1 MDLENK
7 VSLVTG
13 AGQGIGA
20 GIAKT
25 LAEKG
30 SKVILVDLNQDSSEK
45 VAKEINNKFSNSA
58 YSFKADLTKLEEIED
73 MLKFGISKFSKIDCI
88 CNNAASSQ
96 GIGPVENYSLEDVQT
111 TLDLTFTCLWKCLQA
126 EIKFLKQQDISAS
139 VVNIS
144 SNSAIKGY
152 AFNSIYAASKAAVNN
167 LTQSVAKEIARNNIR
182 VNAVSPGTI
191 NTPGVREYFKA
202 EPKAK
207 EMLEKSSLLRRIG
220 EAEEVGELVSFL
232 LSDRSSFIT
241 GQIISVD
248 GGASI
253 N

>member
-1 MDLENK
+1 MELENK

-13 AGQGIGA
+13 AGQGIGE
-20 GIAKT
+20 GIARV
-25 LAEKG
+25 LASHG
-30 SKVILVDLNQDSSEK
+30 SKVMIVDLNGSSAKK
-45 VAKEINNKFSNSA
+45 VAKEINSLFPNSA
-58 YSFKADLTKLEEIED
+58 EAFEADLTDSNAIKSMIQATLSTFTKL
-73 MLKFGISKFSKIDCI
+73 DCI
-88 CNNAASSQ
+88 CNNAAASK
-96 GIGPVENYSLEDVQT
+96 GLGPVENYSLEDVQA
-111 TLDLTFTCLWKCLQA
+111 TLDLTFISLWKCLQV
-126 EIKFLKQQDISAS
+126 EIQALKEQAIPAS

-167 LTQSVAKEIARNNIR
+167 LTQSVAKEVARDRIR

-191 NTPGVREYFKA
+191 NTPGVRQYFEA

-220 EAEEVGELVSFL
+220 QPEEIGEIVSFL
-232 LSDRSSFIT
+232 LSDRSSFVT

-248 GGASI
+248 GGSSI

>member
-73 MLKFGISKFSKIDCI
+73 MLKFGISKFSKI
-88 CNNAASSQ
+88 
-96 GIGPVENYSLEDVQT
+96 ELH
-111 TLDLTFTCLWKCLQA
+111 LQ
-126 EIKFLKQQDISAS
+126 
-139 VVNIS
+139 
-144 SNSAIKGY
+144 
-152 AFNSIYAASKAAVNN
+152 
-167 LTQSVAKEIARNNIR
+167 
-182 VNAVSPGTI
+182 
-191 NTPGVREYFKA
+191 
-202 EPKAK
+202 
-207 EMLEKSSLLRRIG
+207 
-220 EAEEVGELVSFL
+220 
-232 LSDRSSFIT
+232 
-241 GQIISVD
+241 
-248 GGASI
+248 
-253 N
+253 